1 MPAIRIKL
9 PKTDIFMMKIT
20 VRQELYLNFV
30 PSTNPKPVMIIVESK
45 RKKMETLE
53 KEYPG
58 AIIIDVTSHADNE
71 FVQFSPF
78 YPHGGIPVPFTDYI
92 SAESVE
98 GIWQGLKVF
107 ENYNIDTSKFRIKNM
122 KDIKRTTRKYGKCLG
137 HRKGIRSTELL
148 EYIEARKKIYLP
160 SYKWV
165 LDNKLQKLVTAIR
178 VIAKNKPVVLL
189 DYETNADVNDF
200 RKPLSHASLI
210 KAYIEGNY
218 PE

>member
-1 MPAIRIKL
+1 
-9 PKTDIFMMKIT
+9 MKD
-20 VRQELYLNFV
+20 
-30 PSTNPKPVMIIVESK
+30 
-45 RKKMETLE
+45 
-53 KEYPG
+53 YPG
-58 AIIIDVTSHADNE
+58 AMIIDVTSHADDE

-78 YPHGGIPVPFTDYI
+78 YPHGGIPIPFTEGVT
-92 SAESVE
+92 SQSVE

-107 ENYNIDTSKFRIKNM
+107 EDVGVDCTTFRIKDM
-122 KDIKRTTRKYGKCLG
+122 KNIKRTTRKYGKCLG
-137 HRKGIRSTELL
+137 HRKGIHGEELL
-148 EYIEARKKIYLP
+148 EYIEARKLIYLP

-189 DYETNADVNDF
+189 DYETNADVDNPK
-200 RKPLSHASLI
+200 KPLSHASLI